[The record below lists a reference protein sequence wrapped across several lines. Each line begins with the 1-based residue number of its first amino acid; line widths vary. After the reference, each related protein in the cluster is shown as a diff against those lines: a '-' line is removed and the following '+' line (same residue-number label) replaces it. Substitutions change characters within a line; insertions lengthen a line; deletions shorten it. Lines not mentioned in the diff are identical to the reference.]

1 MSMSQAA
8 TAVHG
13 DCAVASSL
21 APWCHP
27 ATVAGMTH
35 GEDFVGDVLL
45 STDVAAGRCGT
56 MNGLSESMLAS
67 PKPEER
73 GATFLEGPTGAL
85 SCSLATQAG
94 WRKTQGTL
102 LGPGLVSRLILIS
115 FSSTNSVV

>member
-8 TAVHG
+8 TAVSG

-35 GEDFVGDVLL
+35 SEDFVGDVLL
-45 STDVAAGRCGT
+45 LTDVAAGRCGT
-56 MNGLSESMLAS
+56 TNGLSESMLAS

-85 SCSLATQAG
+85 SFSLATKQDGEKPRAHC
-94 WRKTQGTL
+94 
-102 LGPGLVSRLILIS
+102 
-115 FSSTNSVV
+115 